1 MRQPAI
7 KRSAFAV
14 VDVRTLRPV
23 PNYHWLRSLLASVRS
38 RTHGIHEHG
47 TSRIRASR
55 RIAASFTG
63 KAATWM
69 KTKANSGRSLA
80 SASLRRCAALLRQW
94 NARMRERAFLAT
106 LNDVQ
111 LRDMGLSS
119 TDRWREVNKPFWQP

>member
-1 MRQPAI
+1 M
-7 KRSAFAV
+7 
-14 VDVRTLRPV
+14 
-23 PNYHWLRSLLASVRS
+23 ASTNMAR
-38 RTHGIHEHG
+38 
-47 TSRIRASR
+47 
-55 RIAASFTG
+55 AASEHRDESLRHFTG

-80 SASLRRCAALLRQW
+80 SASLLRLW
-94 NARMRERAFLAT
+94 DARMRERAFLAT

>member
-1 MRQPAI
+1 M
-7 KRSAFAV
+7 AFTNTA
-14 VDVRTLRPV
+14 R
-23 PNYHWLRSLLASVRS
+23 
-38 RTHGIHEHG
+38 
-47 TSRIRASR
+47 
-55 RIAASFTG
+55 AASEHRDESLRHFTG
-63 KAATWM
+63 KTATWM

-80 SASLRRCAALLRQW
+80 SASLRRCATLLREW

>member
-1 MRQPAI
+1 MASTNMARAASEH
-7 KRSAFAV
+7 RDES
-14 VDVRTLRPV
+14 LRP
-23 PNYHWLRSLLASVRS
+23 
-38 RTHGIHEHG
+38 
-47 TSRIRASR
+47 
-55 RIAASFTG
+55 FTG
-63 KAATWM
+63 KTATWM

-80 SASLRRCAALLRQW
+80 SASPRRCAALLREW

>member
-1 MRQPAI
+1 MASTNTARA
-7 KRSAFAV
+7 
-14 VDVRTLRPV
+14 LR
-23 PNYHWLRSLLASVRS
+23 HL
-38 RTHGIHEHG
+38 
-47 TSRIRASR
+47 
-55 RIAASFTG
+55 TG

>member
-1 MRQPAI
+1 M
-7 KRSAFAV
+7 
-14 VDVRTLRPV
+14 
-23 PNYHWLRSLLASVRS
+23 ASTNMAR
-38 RTHGIHEHG
+38 
-47 TSRIRASR
+47 
-55 RIAASFTG
+55 AASERDESLRHFTG

-94 NARMRERAFLAT
+94 DVRIRERAFLAT

-119 TDRWREVNKPFWQP
+119 DRSMVRSQQAVWQP

>member
-1 MRQPAI
+1 MA
-7 KRSAFAV
+7 STNM
-14 VDVRTLRPV
+14 VR
-23 PNYHWLRSLLASVRS
+23 
-38 RTHGIHEHG
+38 
-47 TSRIRASR
+47 
-55 RIAASFTG
+55 AASEHRDESLRHFAG

-80 SASLRRCAALLRQW
+80 SASLRRCATLLREW